1 MIIEIAVFILCY
13 DIWFY
18 IFHVIL
24 HKYFYA
30 SIHKLHHS
38 VPHEIMT
45 YEHTN
50 NGHLIENII
59 SPLGQFVPFYFYEI
73 NQTTII
79 NFLIASSI
87 IGIRALLRHDNRCS
101 WIIGNHHILH
111 HKHLNCNY
119 GEYWLDCVF
128 DTCHNEKN

>member
-1 MIIEIAVFILCY
+1 MIAEIIVFVVCY

-24 HKYFYA
+24 HKYFYT

-45 YEHTN
+45 YEN
-50 NGHLIENII
+50 AGNGHIIENTI
-59 SPLGQFVPFYFYEI
+59 SPLGAVVPFYFYGFGWI
-73 NQTTII
+73 YIVS
-79 NFLIASSI
+79 FGIASSI

-128 DTCHNEKN
+128 DTCHIEKN